1 MRLCLKKSKNKS
13 TKTNLFAQSKL
24 VKSMHKL
31 GSFLAVLGFE
41 LKAYTLSHST
51 SPFFVKDFF

>member
-1 MRLCLKKSKNKS
+1 LVVYEALSQKIKKQINKNKLIC
-13 TKTNLFAQSKL
+13 TEQTC
-24 VKSMHKL
+24 
-31 GSFLAVLGFE
+31 SFLAVLGFE